1 MKTDKDHV
9 ILFYAIFCGYTY
21 NFSAMFF
28 HPFYAL
34 CWTRWMIWKSMLPH
48 LWIKKHKNPLWH
60 TCVGVVSVH
69 CSSILLVN
77 KEFNLWGDTSREF
90 FKDVCIYEYVGNEKL
105 ETTLIRCSDSIYNTS
120 SKLFKYHAD
129 YQQLAGSIFE
139 KRSQCCNLVHSEDT
153 DTYLGWLVTPKN
165 TIGISGVTDDYGSMD
180 VGK

>member
-1 MKTDKDHV
+1 MDDLEK
-9 ILFYAIFCGYTY
+9 YATAF
-21 NFSAMFF
+21 
-28 HPFYAL
+28 
-34 CWTRWMIWKSMLPH
+34 RD
-48 LWIKKHKNPLWH
+48 KKHKNPLWH

-105 ETTLIRCSDSIYNTS
+105 ETTLNRCSDTIYDTS

-165 TIGISGVTDDYGSMD
+165 TIGISGVTDDYGLMD
-180 VGK
+180 VGKQIREKLKSQVCVMDAGKKLFHLF